1 MNKIAFVAIA
11 SLAIAAC
18 GTQGNGA
25 SGVKALQDSTIKI
38 HDEIMPQIA
47 HFDRDAIKIDSILA
61 NLKNLKTTKADLD
74 TNLTR
79 KELSTLKANLE
90 SATDHMM
97 DWMKGYNPDSTD
109 VKYFETELQKVSDMK
124 KIFDNVA
131 KESQD
136 KLKNF

>member
-1 MNKIAFVAIA
+1 MNKIAFMAIA

-18 GTQGNGA
+18 GTTGTNN
-25 SGVKALQDSTIKI
+25 VKALQDSTIKI

-47 HFDRDAIKIDSILA
+47 HFDRDAVKIDSIL
-61 NLKNLKTTKADLD
+61 NSLKTLKAAKADLD
-74 TNLTR
+74 TTATR
-79 KELSTLKANLE
+79 KDLSILKANLE

-109 VKYFETELQKVSDMK
+109 VKYFEIELQKVADMK
-124 KIFDNVA
+124 KIFDEVS
-131 KESQD
+131 KESQE

>member
-25 SGVKALQDSTIKI
+25 TGVKALQDSTIKI

-47 HFDRDAIKIDSILA
+47 HFDRDAVKIDSILA

-74 TNLTR
+74 TNLTK

-124 KIFDNVA
+124 KIFDSVS